1 MKLLSDQNLSFKLS
15 ARLDDLFPDSKSVR
29 ELGLDKSDD
38 LVVWERAKE
47 SGFMLVSQ
55 DSDFSEMA
63 AHLRSPTE
71 SNLAA
76 MRKPTLGVC

>member
-63 AHLRSPTE
+63 AHTVTH
-71 SNLAA
+71 
-76 MRKPTLGVC
+76 RK